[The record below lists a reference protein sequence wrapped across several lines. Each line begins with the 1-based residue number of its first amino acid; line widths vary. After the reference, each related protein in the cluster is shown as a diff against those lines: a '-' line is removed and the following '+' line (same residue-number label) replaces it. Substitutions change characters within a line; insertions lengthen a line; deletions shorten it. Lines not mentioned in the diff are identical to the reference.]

1 MLAYMPTA
9 AFPIGKFLALG
20 VIVRPSNVVLF
31 FLAILLGAFV
41 TSGISAFEE
50 PKVWLAAISGT
61 LVGAAA
67 NVINDVMDMEIDR
80 INKPKR
86 PLVSG
91 ALTAQEAR
99 WYWLALS
106 ALGIFAAAW
115 ISLLHLMI
123 AVSSTAIL
131 YAYSASFK
139 HIALL
144 GNVVVS
150 AIVSLGLIYAALAV
164 GDLYALWFPVMFC
177 FFFNLGREILKDLED
192 AEGDKAG
199 GANTLPIKIGAT
211 NALYVFSFIYLSVVA
226 LSLLPYFQGIYG
238 KWYLL
243 CVTLTTDAMMLYAVA
258 RAWQAQTKEN
268 FYKLNSLLKWAM
280 LTGIIAIALG
290 RLE

>member
-1 MLAYMPTA
+1 MPATV
-9 AFPIGKFLALG
+9 FPIGKILAFG

-41 TSGISAFEE
+41 TSGIGAFEE

-67 NVINDVMDMEIDR
+67 NVINDVMDVEIDR
-80 INKPKR
+80 INKPQR

-91 ALTAQEAR
+91 TLSAQEAR

-106 ALGIFAAAW
+106 ALGIVTAAL
-115 ISLLHLMI
+115 ISLTHLMI
-123 AVSSTAIL
+123 AICSTAVL
-131 YAYSASFK
+131 YAYSALFK
-139 HIALL
+139 RIALL

-150 AIVSLGLIYAALAV
+150 AIVSLGLIYAALAI
-164 GDLYALWFPVMFC
+164 GDLYLLWFPVTFC

-199 GANTLPIKIGAT
+199 GAHTLPIKIGT
-211 NALYVFSFIYLSVVA
+211 SNTLYVFSLIYLAVIA

-243 CVTLTTDAMMLYAVA
+243 SVILTTDAMMLYAVVQ
-258 RAWQAQTKEN
+258 AWQAQTKEN

-290 RLE
+290 QLE